1 LSDPRGMACR
11 PNGKGTGYGG
21 VLNDFVP
28 ELFILPELLR
38 QVDQTIIPAYSLVR
52 PMLVE
57 LQ

>member
-1 LSDPRGMACR
+1 LSDLTGTACR
-11 PNGKGTGYGG
+11 PNGKGTWYGG

-38 QVDQTIIPAYSLVR
+38 QVDQTTIPAYSVVR